1 MRCRVPP
8 VGSRN
13 TAAQQRR
20 RRVPMLRQRCRR
32 DQLPGLKRGSHDD
45 DGPES
50 AGKDCGEA
58 VNGKGRRDGSQGNA
72 TTKVAN
78 LTDVVRRPIALGT
91 GTPVTPTG
99 SVSAGV
105 SSVTAGVTD
114 DVAMIAS
121 ALRRIRPAT
130 SHDFNRRPVR
140 ILFQPHWRP
149 SSAALAVT
157 RPSGCEEPGQ
167 RLPVIEWTGRNGF
180 GHDETLLSYPAS
192 AMRGAPPG
200 CTLRRTTSRSRKGGA
215 PGTR

>member
-13 TAAQQRR
+13 TAAQERR

-32 DQLPGLKRGSHDD
+32 DQLPGLKHGSHDD

-58 VNGKGRRDGSQGNA
+58 VNGKGRRDGSRQGNA

-130 SHDFNRRPVR
+130 SHDFNRRPIR

-157 RPSGCEEPGQ
+157 RPSGCERSQVSASLSSNGRGGMGSVMM
-167 RLPVIEWTGRNGF
+167 RLYFHI
-180 GHDETLLSYPAS
+180 
-192 AMRGAPPG
+192 
-200 CTLRRTTSRSRKGGA
+200 
-215 PGTR
+215 

>member
-1 MRCRVPP
+1 
-8 VGSRN
+8 
-13 TAAQQRR
+13 
-20 RRVPMLRQRCRR
+20 MLRQRCRR
-32 DQLPGLKRGSHDD
+32 DQLPGLKHGSHDD

-58 VNGKGRRDGSQGNA
+58 VNGKGRRDGSRQGNA

-157 RPSGCEEPGQ
+157 RPSGCERSQVSASLSSNGRGGMGSVMM
-167 RLPVIEWTGRNGF
+167 RLYFHI
-180 GHDETLLSYPAS
+180 
-192 AMRGAPPG
+192 
-200 CTLRRTTSRSRKGGA
+200 
-215 PGTR
+215 